1 MTELIGRELHTC
13 GVMLCYGMALM
24 LVFAARDALTAR
36 CGRRRRAAR
45 AVYLCGW
52 LCAGYL
58 FTEFLYAGS
67 RGVVSFHGIMAM
79 GCGIILW
86 KKLVCG
92 IIMNTGDSRGGAAGK
107 HKLHKQDRDEGYEEE
122 EKRENP
128 GI

>member
-13 GVMLCYGMALM
+13 GIMFCCGIAVM

-36 CGRRRRAAR
+36 CGGRIRAAR

-58 FTEFLYAGS
+58 FAEFLYAGS
-67 RGVVSFHGIMAM
+67 YGVVSAHGIIAMA
-79 GCGIILW
+79 CGILLW

-92 IIMNTGDSRGGAAGK
+92 IILNTNLNV
-107 HKLHKQDRDEGYEEE
+107 HQYDRDERYEEE

-128 GI
+128 GV